1 MYGNYHASNLRQLTG
16 TQPACS
22 HTGSVLLLKVR
33 APRSLD
39 AVEDRYGHRISYLR
53 VSITDRCN
61 ERCSYCMPR
70 ELQEWLPRDGILSF
84 KETLRLVRVAASL
97 GVKKIRVTGGEPLT
111 RRDVLP
117 FLQELARIP
126 EIDDIG
132 LSTNGTLLA
141 RDVTPG
147 VSMASAL
154 RAAGVRTVNVS
165 LDTLDREDYQQ
176 VTGRDFLPA
185 ALAGIDA
192 AIAAGFE
199 LIKLNCV
206 LIRGRIEAQLEPL
219 VEYAASRNL
228 LLRFIELM
236 PVSTQEVLGASQFF
250 PIAEAR
256 RWLDERYGAL
266 MPEPQFRTNGPA
278 TYYQLPA
285 SGQRIGFIGA
295 MTNLHFCES
304 CNKLRLT
311 CDGKLRPC
319 LGSYLEFD
327 VMKVMRAG
335 ATDAELQRFFL
346 DVVERKPQQHDFR
359 DNYQPGRKMVA
370 IGG

>member
-1 MYGNYHASNLRQLTG
+1 
-16 TQPACS
+16 
-22 HTGSVLLLKVR
+22 
-33 APRSLD
+33 
-39 AVEDRYGHRISYLR
+39 
-53 VSITDRCN
+53 
-61 ERCSYCMPR
+61 MPR
-70 ELQEWLPRDGILSF
+70 ELQEWLPREEILSF
-84 KETLRLVRVAASL
+84 EETLRLVRIAAGL
-97 GVKKIRVTGGEPLT
+97 GVKKVRVTGGEPLT

-117 FLQELARIP
+117 FIQELARIRG
-126 EIDDIG
+126 IDDIG

-141 RDVTPG
+141 REVTPG
-147 VSMASAL
+147 VSMAQAL
-154 RAAGVRTVNVS
+154 RTAGVRTVNVS
-165 LDTLDREDYQQ
+165 LDTLDQDDYRQI
-176 VTGRDFLPA
+176 TGRDFLPQ
-185 ALAGIDA
+185 ALAGIEA

-199 LIKLNCV
+199 QIKLNCV
-206 LIRGRIEAQLEPL
+206 LVRGQVDEQFEPL
-219 VEYAASRNL
+219 IEYAASRNL

-236 PVSTQEVLGASQFF
+236 PVSTQEVLGETQFF
-250 PIAEAR
+250 PIREAR
-256 RWLDERYGAL
+256 RCLEARYGAL

-278 TYYQLPA
+278 TYFQIPGRA
-285 SGQRIGFIGA
+285 QRIGFIGA

-327 VMKVMRAG
+327 IMKVMRAG
-335 ATDAELQRFFL
+335 ATDAELERFFL